1 MEHTHNGARRQGV
14 SPNTV
19 VDAPRTQSRPR
30 REDVNGPDDEE
41 VALAGVERRREV
53 LDSPSLMV
61 LVLVAALGVVIYASF
76 ILNPAQRGDWFP
88 YLLVLVAES
97 IIMTQSLLSL
107 WTILS
112 SGYDPRGY
120 AFNRAQQSLY
130 GPDSDE
136 TQLLDLDARHRQLYL
151 DDWPVSVDVFV
162 TTYGED
168 PDVVRRTLVAAQAMH
183 GRHTTYC
190 LDDGRSEVI
199 RGIAAEVGVEYMVRE
214 GNAHA
219 KAGNVNH
226 ALSRTSGD
234 FFVILDADFVVAP
247 EFLHETVPFFADP
260 RVAFVQTPQVYG
272 NLSSLISRGAGY
284 MQTVFY
290 RFTQPGKNR
299 FNAAFCVGT
308 NVIFR
313 RAATQQIGGIYQD
326 SKSEDV
332 WTSLKLHERGW
343 RSIYISTELAVGA
356 TPETIESYTKQQ
368 LRWATGGFEILF
380 RSNPLS
386 RARALTVD
394 QRLQYLGT
402 ATFYLVGASPLLLLA
417 VPPLQIYFGLTP
429 IASDTSV
436 LVWLLYYGGFY
447 FMQIAVALYI
457 VGSFRWETLM
467 LASASFPIYV
477 QAFINAALRRE
488 KGWNVTGRKGEWVSP
503 FTFIVPQVL
512 MFVFLLL
519 TSAVGLWQAWLAGTI
534 SVAVVWN
541 MLNTVVLGAF
551 VLTAIREGRRS
562 RRESRTPVGTPV
574 GMPEPQQ
581 FRDAEGLGLG
591 SERLIDRERTV
602 APPVGAGATQ
612 ERPLPA
618 SPPALLSPPVGGAV
632 PRPRPMP
639 ALTGR
644 GPGRHPAAH
653 RPAGPPSDSARPV
666 SPPFPPP
673 AVPGPRVSSPSASR
687 FAPTSAAE
695 RPRGVHSSPPQRP
708 SQSESLPDR
717 APELAR
723 LRTEQPGPPGHRAP
737 PDPRSG
743 TGSRGHR
750 EDR

>member
-1 MEHTHNGARRQGV
+1 
-14 SPNTV
+14 
-19 VDAPRTQSRPR
+19 
-30 REDVNGPDDEE
+30 
-41 VALAGVERRREV
+41 
-53 LDSPSLMV
+53 
-61 LVLVAALGVVIYASF
+61 VLVAALGVVIYASF

-88 YLLVLVAES
+88 YVLVLVAES
-97 IIMTQSLLSL
+97 IIMAQSLLSL

-120 AFNRAQQSLY
+120 AFNRAQQGLY
-130 GPDSDE
+130 GPDADQ

-168 PDVVRRTLVAAQAMH
+168 PEVVRQTLRAAQAVN

-199 RGIAAEVGVEYMVRE
+199 RGIAAEVGVEYVVRE

-380 RSNPLS
+380 RSNPMS

-436 LVWLLYYGGFY
+436 VVWLLYYSGFY

-512 MFVFLLL
+512 VFVFLLL
-519 TSAVGLWQAWLAGTI
+519 TSAVGMWQDWLAGTVT
-534 SVAVVWN
+534 VAVIWN
-541 MLNTVVLGAF
+541 LLNTAVLGAF
-551 VLTAIREGRRS
+551 VLTAIREARRS
-562 RRESRTPVGTPV
+562 RRESKAPVRTS
-574 GMPEPQQ
+574 EPRQ
-581 FRDAEGLGLG
+581 FGHDDGLGLP
-591 SERLIDRERTV
+591 SQRVMDREGTV
-602 APPVGAGATQ
+602 APSVGTVASRGRRPV
-612 ERPLPA
+612 PA
-618 SPPALLSPPVGGAV
+618 SPPGLSSPIGVAV
-632 PRPRPMP
+632 PRPVATPPRPGMSSP
-639 ALTGR
+639 AR
-644 GPGRHPAAH
+644 GPAGHRTQHQPPGSPASPAH
-653 RPAGPPSDSARPV
+653 SMSPSVPAPRS
-666 SPPFPPP
+666 
-673 AVPGPRVSSPSASR
+673 VPGPQGIPEPRPASDR
-687 FAPTSAAE
+687 AEERTPGTPFLPT
-695 RPRGVHSSPPQRP
+695 QWP
-708 SQSESLPDR
+708 SQSASPSHRPTAGRATPGIQQPVPPRRHAAPDR
-717 APELAR
+717 R
-723 LRTEQPGPPGHRAP
+723 HGTSCRRPG
-737 PDPRSG
+737 D
-743 TGSRGHR
+743 
-750 EDR
+750 DR